1 MKMTDRDFS
10 ALSEMVSKY
19 DTEEARDL
27 YRRNM
32 FPRAEACTDKNKRY
46 RWDCLYE
53 AVAAVAS
60 DPYPDYMNGLYRY
73 LNDDHIDTALRAIV
87 SPL

>member
-10 ALSEMVSKY
+10 TLTEMVSKF
-19 DTEEARDL
+19 DTEEIRKM
-27 YRRNM
+27 YRQDK
-32 FPRAEACTDKNKRY
+32 FPRAEVCTDKNKRY

-53 AVAAVAS
+53 AVAT
-60 DPYPDYMNGLYRY
+60 DTYPGYMNGLYRY
-73 LNDDHIDTALRAIV
+73 LNDDHIDTALRMIV